1 LRSFIAMNVFVN
13 LLSAKSQGF
22 VELAVW
28 GPCSE
33 IDYNPLL
40 DTILAVNL
48 KHKKTKVLSKLR
60 FGGQVMKLIIIPY
73 YIQSLCIVRL
83 KTCSSSNY

>member
-1 LRSFIAMNVFVN
+1 MRSFIAMNVFVN

-28 GPCSE
+28 GPCYE

-40 DTILAVNL
+40 YTILAVNL
-48 KHKKTKVLSKLR
+48 KHQKTKVLSKWR
-60 FGGQVMKLIIIPY
+60 FGGHVLKWIIIRY
-73 YIQSLCIVRL
+73 YIQDTILVQNGVLWARL
-83 KTCSSSNY
+83 